1 MRKEEEQGVW
11 AVKAMTQVL
20 LGGVIATVVSLLF
33 LFVCAVLI
41 SQGVLGQEHTDR
53 MAVAACVVGSLTGGI
68 VAVSRCKGRS
78 MIVGLLTGVALFLIL
93 LTLGVLLYETVA
105 LEDGGVPLGCACLCG
120 GALAGLF
127 GARPKKKRRK

>member
-1 MRKEEEQGVW
+1 MRKEDEQGMW

-20 LGGVIATVVSLLF
+20 LGGAVATVTSLLF
-33 LFVCAVLI
+33 LFMCAVLI
-41 SQGVLGQEHTDR
+41 SQGVLGQEHTN
-53 MAVAACVVGSLTGGI
+53 MAAVAACVVGSLVGGV

-78 MIVGLLTGVALFLIL
+78 MIVGLFTGVALFLIL

>member
-1 MRKEEEQGVW
+1 MRKEEEQGLW
-11 AVKAMTQVL
+11 AVKAMAQIL
-20 LGGVIATVVSLLF
+20 LGGVIAAVTGLVF

-41 SQGVLGQEHTDR
+41 SRGVLDQGQSGALT
-53 MAVAACVVGSLTGGI
+53 VAACVVGSLVGGV

-78 MIVGLLTGVALFLIL
+78 MIVGLLTGVTLFLIL
-93 LTLGVLLYETVA
+93 LTLGVLLYQEVA

>member
-20 LGGVIATVVSLLF
+20 LGGVIATAASLLVLF
-33 LFVCAVLI
+33 LCAVLI
-41 SQGVLGQEHTDR
+41 SRGVLGQEHIDTA
-53 MAVAACVVGSLTGGI
+53 AVAACVVGSLVGGV

-93 LTLGVLLYETVA
+93 LTLGVLLYQTVA

-120 GALAGLF
+120 GALSGLF

>member
-11 AVKAMTQVL
+11 AIKAMTQVL
-20 LGGVIATVVSLLF
+20 LGGVIAAVVALLF
-33 LFVCAVLI
+33 LFVCAVLVFH
-41 SQGVLGQEHTDR
+41 GTLNQEHSGAI
-53 MAVAACVVGSLTGGI
+53 AVAACVVGSLAGGI

-78 MIVGLLTGVALFLIL
+78 MVVGLLTGVALFLIL
-93 LTLGVLLYETVA
+93 LTLGVLFYQSVA

>member
-1 MRKEEEQGVW
+1 MRKEEEQGMW
-11 AVKAMTQVL
+11 AVKAMVQVL
-20 LGGVIATVVSLLF
+20 LGGAVATMAALAF

-41 SQGVLGQEHTDR
+41 SQGLLGQEHTGT
-53 MAVAACVVGSLTGGI
+53 MAVAVCVVGSLIGGI

-78 MIVGLLTGVALFLIL
+78 MIVGLLTGVVLFLIL
-93 LTLGVLLYETVA
+93 LTLGLLLYQTVA